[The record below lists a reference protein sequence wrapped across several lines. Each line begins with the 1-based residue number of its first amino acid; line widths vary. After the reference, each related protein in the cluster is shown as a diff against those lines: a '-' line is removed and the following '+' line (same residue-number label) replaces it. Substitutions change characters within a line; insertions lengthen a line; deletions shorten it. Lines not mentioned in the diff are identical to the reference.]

1 MAHLTSFEIALVVVA
16 IPFLVVGTINF
27 IQNISLKHYKDD
39 KLWKLD

>member
-27 IQNISLKHYKDD
+27 IWKISLKHHKDD
-39 KLWKLD
+39 KSWKQD